1 MSLSNQHTHVTQ
13 PPSGDNSLPETGILE
28 HDRAANMSMD
38 YDSGVSGISSSRSQF
53 VPNPIG
59 MGPRSV
65 PKRSTF
71 IRTRH
76 FDTSNDELT
85 HDQQQPTYE
94 YDQTSSYLAA
104 PQLVRHSSNA
114 RSRLVHGALD
124 SRDSSGHDSGLS
136 SGGVSFD
143 PEQHH
148 HLYNLGNASHFSPS
162 YHTMRSGTPTV
173 DAYDVPPPV
182 PIPKRKSLPSIVKAL
197 PKDYKI
203 DETARS
209 SDKLPEKETFI
220 IENGIRKR
228 VTAQPPTYTDS
239 GSLIPQASVMT
250 SSSGSPVLVRRVLL
264 ESVNRI
270 DQPSSTSSAATS
282 GGNKRVSM
290 PTLVNIARHRQ
301 EAPSRR
307 QCRVARS
314 TNRCFLSRLGI
325 PREEASRLGSRRR
338 EELRRQHD
346 FDSTAIGRVKAL
358 LQVGSSFC
366 CMPCINHCTVWA
378 MPQPL

>member
-1 MSLSNQHTHVTQ
+1 MSLSNQHTHVIQ
-13 PPSGDNSLPETGILE
+13 SPSGDNSLPETVILE
-28 HDRAANMSMD
+28 RDRAANMSMD
-38 YDSGVSGISSSRSQF
+38 YDPGGPSSHSQF
-53 VPNPIG
+53 VANPIG

-76 FDTSNDELT
+76 FDTSNDELA
-85 HDQQQPTYE
+85 HEQQPTYE
-94 YDQTSSYLAA
+94 YDQTSSNLAA

-114 RSRLVHGALD
+114 RPRLVHGALD
-124 SRDSSGHDSGLS
+124 SRNSSGHDSGLS

-148 HLYNLGNASHFSPS
+148 PMYTLGNATHHPS

-173 DAYDVPPPV
+173 DVYDVPQPV

-197 PKDYKI
+197 PKDYKA

-209 SDKLPEKETFI
+209 SDNLPEKETFI

-250 SSSGSPVLVRRVLL
+250 SSSGSPVLARRVLL

-270 DQPSSTSSAATS
+270 DQPTSTSSATTT
-282 GGNKRVSM
+282 GGNKRGSM

-307 QCRVARS
+307 HCPLACN
-314 TNRCFLSRLGI
+314 TNRYALSLSLSTRYNT
-325 PREEASRLGSRRR
+325 RR
-338 EELRRQHD
+338 
-346 FDSTAIGRVKAL
+346 SV
-358 LQVGSSFC
+358 
-366 CMPCINHCTVWA
+366 
-378 MPQPL
+378 